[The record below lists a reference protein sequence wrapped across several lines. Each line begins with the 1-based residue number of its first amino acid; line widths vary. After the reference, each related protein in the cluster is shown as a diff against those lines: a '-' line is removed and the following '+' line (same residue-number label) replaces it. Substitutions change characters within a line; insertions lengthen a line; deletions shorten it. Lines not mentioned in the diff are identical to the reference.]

1 MLENFANAPLVHS
14 SLHLLLEAYIC
25 QLEHIPAVMQ
35 RFVWSYIFN
44 EVLPMEA
51 SDTSVIYNNNGHGAP

>member
-1 MLENFANAPLVHS
+1 
-14 SLHLLLEAYIC
+14 
-25 QLEHIPAVMQ
+25 MQ

-51 SDTSVIYNNNGHGAP
+51 SDTSVTYNNNGHGAP